1 MSLSKMD
8 KDVTTRLFQMLS
20 INNDN
25 GEYNKIES
33 IKNNYSQYAQLK
45 LIAEQIH
52 NLQMQG
58 HTIIKNA
65 EMNNRLHKIDMQAR
79 KVPGTYY

>member
-20 INNDN
+20 NNDN
-25 GEYNKIES
+25 NIQT

-52 NLQMQG
+52 NLQNLA
-58 HTIIKNA
+58 HAIIKNA
-65 EMNNRLHKIDMQAR
+65 EMSSNTQQ
-79 KVPGTYY
+79 

>member
-20 INNDN
+20 INDN
-25 GEYNKIES
+25 NLET

-45 LIAEQIH
+45 LIAEQTH
-52 NLQMQG
+52 NLQ
-58 HTIIKNA
+58 N
-65 EMNNRLHKIDMQAR
+65 QAQLLL
-79 KVPGTYY
+79 KMLK